1 MQVQCQY
8 TLKWN
13 FVKTEF
19 ESLKTQSEDWYFFS
33 AVYRTSKLVG

>member
-13 FVKTEF
+13 FIKTEF
-19 ESLKTQSEDWYFFS
+19 ESLKTQSEDWFFFLPS
-33 AVYRTSKLVG
+33 TGHQN